1 METTTKFKLKRRYKI
16 LTWLG
21 YSSIVFFVLFLISII
36 IIRNHSTGDWTA
48 PWIVISL
55 MTGLLLPLFA
65 GMMFTFYAGFSR
77 QRLLIYKKDIRVYR
91 ARQVATRVIN
101 LIQEDKMQEA
111 VDLYISMKY
120 YPEATLDDYLYGM
133 LISRCQGST
142 IEKLQKVGQR
152 KMDEVK
158 EKFNP
163 AKVEL

>member
-1 METTTKFKLKRRYKI
+1 MEATTKFKLKRQYKTF
-16 LTWLG
+16 TWLG
-21 YSSIVFFVLFLISII
+21 YSSIIFFALFLTSII

-55 MTGLLLPLFA
+55 STGLIAPLFTGLLFA
-65 GMMFTFYAGFSR
+65 SYAQFSR
-77 QRLLIYKKDIRVYR
+77 QRLLLYRKDIRVYR

-101 LIQEDKMQEA
+101 LIQEDKIQEA

-120 YPEATLDDYLYGM
+120 YPEGTLDDYMYGM
-133 LISRCQGST
+133 LIARAQGST

-152 KMDEVK
+152 KMDEMK

-163 AKVEL
+163 AQVEL

>member
-1 METTTKFKLKRRYKI
+1 MPLRRAHPSQRNKA
-16 LTWLG
+16 
-21 YSSIVFFVLFLISII
+21 SVEAQVVAFFALFLISII

-101 LIQEDKMQEA
+101 LIQEDKIVVVTTQGENENTELEMVEDYRLLQRHRSS
-111 VDLYISMKY
+111 LSCCKGRSTLLG
-120 YPEATLDDYLYGM
+120 ATIQLKKSL
-133 LISRCQGST
+133 
-142 IEKLQKVGQR
+142 
-152 KMDEVK
+152 KMI
-158 EKFNP
+158 
-163 AKVEL
+163 